1 MTAMVA
7 MAPEGG
13 SAATPKV
20 DTTTPEGVGPVLV
33 ALGSDGV
40 EAMTPQGMEE
50 THPPTTRTE
59 AKTAS
64 QGSKVGDRAGGS
76 SSQRNLVR
84 ACHVIG
90 SEDRGWDSRP
100 RPSSGRLGRDGP
112 SKRGEREKGR
122 TRVVRRQAAGHGW
135 RQPRREVGR
144 EPTARGRGRRLIAY
158 WRRFFFRE
166 HAGELR
172 IIKLRGETVP
182 NGPKYNGTKGQ
193 TQDHQTLTKHKT
205 TKSATHRNAAS
216 FCAWKQQHTIWRR
229 IE

>member
-1 MTAMVA
+1 MLARSVMTAMVA

-158 WRRFFFRE
+158 WRRFFF
-166 HAGELR
+166 
-172 IIKLRGETVP
+172 
-182 NGPKYNGTKGQ
+182 
-193 TQDHQTLTKHKT
+193 
-205 TKSATHRNAAS
+205 S
-216 FCAWKQQHTIWRR
+216 
-229 IE
+229 